1 MTSAS
6 GSASGGRTRS
16 GGTQIRSRTGEV
28 LSPKKIKGGRAG
40 SIVIAIGMAFILV
53 YCLLPFYWMAVSS
66 LRLPSEGRS
75 TELIPNPISLE
86 NYVAVFDPDNHF
98 ARALANSLVVAGG
111 TTVLVLLLGT
121 FGAYALARL
130 DFAGKVLVMFMI
142 VATSMFPVITLVVPL
157 LKLFSGGFEWWPF
170 NWINSYQAMLL
181 PTMSFA
187 LPLAVW
193 NLNAFFRQLPVEL
206 EQAAMV
212 DGTTRFGAFW
222 RIILPLAA
230 PGVFTTA
237 IITFIAAWNEFLIA
251 LTMVNQP
258 AMQTANVAISKFT
271 GSSQFDTPYGTK
283 MAAGVIVTVPLII
296 LVLVFQRRIIGGLA
310 AGSVK

>member
-1 MTSAS
+1 M
-6 GSASGGRTRS
+6 
-16 GGTQIRSRTGEV
+16 V
-28 LSPKKIKGGRAG
+28 
-40 SIVIAIGMAFILV
+40 
-53 YCLLPFYWMAVSS
+53 VSS
-66 LRLPSEGRS
+66 LRLPSMGRS
-75 TELIPNPISLE
+75 TQLIPDPVSFE
-86 NYVAVFDPDNHF
+86 NYVAVFNPNNHF
-98 ARALANSLVVAGG
+98 GRALINSLVVSGG
-111 TTVLVLLLGT
+111 TTLLVLLLGT
-121 FGAYALARL
+121 FGAYAIARL
-130 DFAGKVLVMFMI
+130 AFRGRVLVMFLI
-142 VATSMFPVITLVVPL
+142 VSTSMFPVITLIVPL
-157 LKLFSGGFEWWPF
+157 LKLFTGGFEWFPW
-170 NWINSYQAMLL
+170 NWINTYQAMIL

-251 LTMVNQP
+251 LTMVNLP
-258 AMQTANVAISKFT
+258 EMQTANVAISKFT
-271 GSSQFDTPYGTK
+271 GAQQFDTPYGTK

-296 LVLVFQRRIIGGLA
+296 MVLIFQRRIIGGLA

>member
-1 MTSAS
+1 MSAATTTPDGAAS
-6 GSASGGRTRS
+6 SADAQAITHRRS
-16 GGTQIRSRTGEV
+16 AGQRMGQV
-28 LSPKKIKGGRAG
+28 LVGL
-40 SIVIAIGMAFILV
+40 GMAFILV
-53 YCLLPFYWMAVSS
+53 YCLAPFYWMTVSA
-66 LRLPSEGRS
+66 LRRPSEGRS
-75 TELIPNPISLE
+75 TALIPNPISFE
-86 NYVAVFDPDNHF
+86 NFTAVFDPANQF
-98 ARALANSLVVAGG
+98 GRALLNSLIVAGG
-111 TTVLVLLLGT
+111 TTVLVIVLGVL
-121 FGAYALARL
+121 GAYALARL
-130 DFAGKVLVMFMI
+130 SFRGKVVVLFLI

-157 LKLFSGGFEWWPF
+157 LKLFTGGFDWFPV
-170 NWINSYQAMLL
+170 NWINTYQAMII

-206 EQAAMV
+206 EQAAMI
-212 DGTTRFGAFW
+212 DGTTRLGAFF
-222 RIILPLAA
+222 RVILPLAA

-251 LTMVNQP
+251 LTMVNNP

-271 GSSQFDTPYGTK
+271 GISGYDTPYGTK

-296 LVLVFQRRIIGGLA
+296 VVLIFQRRIIGGLA

>member
-1 MTSAS
+1 MSAT
-6 GSASGGRTRS
+6 ATTTPRGRRAPVRS
-16 GGTQIRSRTGEV
+16 STGE
-28 LSPKKIKGGRAG
+28 LLTPRRIKGGRAAT
-40 SIVIAIGMAFILV
+40 IVIGVGIAFILV
-53 YCLLPFYWMAVSS
+53 YCLAPFYWMLVSA

-75 TELIPNPISLE
+75 TELIPSPISLE
-86 NYVAVFDPDNHF
+86 NFVAVFDPSNDF
-98 ARALANSLVVAGG
+98 ARSLVNSLIVAGG
-111 TTVLVLLLGT
+111 TTVLVLVLGT

-130 DFAGKVLVMFMI
+130 SFRGKILVMFLI

-157 LKLFSGGFEWWPF
+157 LKMFSGGFAWFPF
-170 NWINSYQAMLL
+170 TWINTYQAMIL

-251 LTMVNQP
+251 LTMVNAP
-258 AMQTANVAISKFT
+258 EMQTANVAISKFT

-283 MAAGVIVTVPLII
+283 MAAGLIVTVPLIVM
-296 LVLVFQRRIIGGLA
+296 VLIFQRRIIGGLA

>member
-1 MTSAS
+1 MSAAATK
-6 GSASGGRTRS
+6 GTEGGV
-16 GGTQIRSRTGEV
+16 RSRTGEI
-28 LSPKKIKGGRAG
+28 LTPRRIKGGRAG
-40 SIVIAIGMAFILV
+40 AIVIGIGMAFILI
-53 YCLLPFYWMAVSS
+53 YCLLPFYWMLVSA
-66 LRLPSEGRS
+66 LRQPSEGRS
-75 TELIPNPISLE
+75 TELIPSPISFE
-86 NYVAVFDPDNHF
+86 NFTAVFDPSNHF
-98 ARALANSLVVAGG
+98 ARALVNSLIVAGG
-111 TTVLVLLLGT
+111 TTLLVLLLGT

-130 DFAGKVLVMFMI
+130 DFRGKVLVMFLI
-142 VATSMFPVITLVVPL
+142 VATSMFPVVTLVVPL
-157 LKLFSGGFEWWPF
+157 LKLFSGGFEWWPL
-170 NWINSYQAMLL
+170 NWINTYQAMII

-258 AMQTANVAISKFT
+258 EMQTANVAISKFT

-283 MAAGVIVTVPLII
+283 MAAGLIVTVPLIVM
-296 LVLVFQRRIIGGLA
+296 VLIFQRRIIGGLA

>member
-1 MTSAS
+1 MSAS
-6 GSASGGRTRS
+6 TSSVTADRNAVRSSSGE
-16 GGTQIRSRTGEV
+16 I
-28 LSPKKIKGGRAG
+28 LKPKKIKGSLIGK
-40 SIVIAIGMAFILV
+40 IVVGLGMAFILV
-53 YCLLPFYWMAVSS
+53 YCLAPFYWMVVSS
-66 LRLPSEGRS
+66 LRLPSMGRS
-75 TELIPNPISLE
+75 TQLIPDPVSFE
-86 NYVAVFDPDNHF
+86 NYVAVFNPNNHF
-98 ARALANSLVVAGG
+98 GRALINSLVVSGG
-111 TTVLVLLLGT
+111 TTLLVLLLGT
-121 FGAYALARL
+121 FGAYAIARL
-130 DFAGKVLVMFMI
+130 AFRGRVLVMFLI
-142 VATSMFPVITLVVPL
+142 VSTSMFPVITLIVPL
-157 LKLFSGGFEWWPF
+157 LKLFTGGFEWFPW
-170 NWINSYQAMLL
+170 NWINTYQAMIL

-251 LTMVNQP
+251 LTMVNLP
-258 AMQTANVAISKFT
+258 EMQTANVAISKFT
-271 GSSQFDTPYGTK
+271 GAQQFDTPYGTK

-296 LVLVFQRRIIGGLA
+296 MVLIFQRRIIGGLA

>member
-1 MTSAS
+1 MSATTDPK
-6 GSASGGRTRS
+6 GAVL
-16 GGTQIRSRTGEV
+16 SRTGEV
-28 LSPKKIKGGRAG
+28 LTPKKIKGSRGAR
-40 SIVIAIGMAFILV
+40 IVIAVGMALILV
-53 YCLLPFYWMAVSS
+53 YCLAPFYWMIVSS
-66 LRLPSEGRS
+66 LRLPSMGRS
-75 TELIPNPISLE
+75 TQLIPRPISVQ
-86 NYVAVFDPDNHF
+86 NYVAVFDPDDHF
-98 ARALANSLVVAGG
+98 GRALINSLVVAGG
-111 TTVLVLLLGT
+111 TTILVLLLGT
-121 FGAYALARL
+121 FGAYAIARL
-130 DFAGKVLVMFMI
+130 SFRGRVLVMFLI
-142 VATSMFPVITLVVPL
+142 VATSMFPVVTLVVPL
-157 LKLFSGGFEWWPF
+157 LKLFSGGFDWWPL
-170 NWINSYQAMLL
+170 NWINTYQAMIL

-251 LTMVNQP
+251 LTMVNLP
-258 AMQTANVAISKFT
+258 EMQTANVAISKFT

-296 LVLVFQRRIIGGLA
+296 MVLIFQRRIIGGLS